1 MIPNRATLLV
11 PPTPGASGL
20 GAAFPRLHD
29 PAAGF
34 LVLPHRRGQRGGWIS
49 REVACPRLRHG
60 AVGQWYRM
68 STSALSHKRLDAH
81 KDNREQPAHL
91 QGLPDRL
98 RPAEVRYRPLSK
110 IEHQHDPHEI
120 LLVCPEQLLRLES
133 QLFGPV
139 PTVVLGRHQRPLG
152 GRRGGFGRR
161 RRHQVHVRGHQPGP
175 QHLQADQPA
184 VQWGPDERA
193 DRHVR
198 LLGLLPDLAQLQR
211 R

>member
-11 PPTPGASGL
+11 PPTPGPSGL

-34 LVLPHRRGQRGGWIS
+34 LVLPHRRGQRSGWIS
-49 REVACPRLRHG
+49 REVARPRLRHG

-98 RPAEVRYRPLSK
+98 RPAEVVPFQKLSTSMTPIK
-110 IEHQHDPHEI
+110 FSLCALNNYCDLNRSYLVLY
-120 LLVCPEQLLRLES
+120 LLLYSAATNVLLAEEEAVSDDDDDDTR
-133 QLFGPV
+133 FTCVV
-139 PTVVLGRHQRPLG
+139 PTWPTASSSRSTCGSM
-152 GRRGGFGRR
+152 
-161 RRHQVHVRGHQPGP
+161 GP
-175 QHLQADQPA
+175 
-184 VQWGPDERA
+184 
-193 DRHVR
+193 
-198 LLGLLPDLAQLQR
+198 
-211 R
+211 